1 MDTHS
6 KHLPA
11 DERRAVKLQAPVTL
25 AASQNQGE
33 VTTAAIA
40 HPMNSTPGGLFRH
53 VPTKE
58 AIWEAVIQWLAQVP
72 HASRM
77 TLGELQRAESTP
89 ARRMAQT
96 LIQSCGERLHQL
108 VDTPRA
114 FAVGHDGVGSAQ

>member
-11 DERRAVKLQAPVTL
+11 DARRAVTLQAPVTL
-25 AASQNQGE
+25 AASQNPGE

-40 HPMNSTPGGLFRH
+40 HPMNLTSLFRH

-58 AIWEAVIQWLAQVP
+58 AIWEAVIQWLAQRLP
-72 HASRM
+72 DASRM

-108 VDTPRA
+108 IDTPRA
-114 FAVGHDGVGSAQ
+114 FAIDRHGVGSAQ